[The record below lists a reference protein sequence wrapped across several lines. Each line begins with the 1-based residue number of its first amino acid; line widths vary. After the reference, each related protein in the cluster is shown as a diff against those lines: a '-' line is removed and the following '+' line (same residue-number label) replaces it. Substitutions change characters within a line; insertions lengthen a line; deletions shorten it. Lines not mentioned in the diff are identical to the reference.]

1 MYTCFSSNL
10 ATRFLVGAVLVV
22 VGLLVVLCVRAGWIN
37 GSNPSHSRRSWGD
50 NLGEHRRALSARDI
64 TYDVKAQERKAS
76 TNTVACGGDPTE
88 AEKQRG
94 KRQRSWSL
102 MAFVRKPTADSL
114 IRVVNNERQKFE
126 V

>member
-1 MYTCFSSNL
+1 M
-10 ATRFLVGAVLVV
+10 
-22 VGLLVVLCVRAGWIN
+22 
-37 GSNPSHSRRSWGD
+37 
-50 NLGEHRRALSARDI
+50 SARD
-64 TYDVKAQERKAS
+64 TTHDVKAQERKAS
-76 TNTVACGGDPTE
+76 TNIVACGGDPTE

-102 MAFVRKPTADSL
+102 AFVRKPTPDSL